1 MQALKN
7 IPIRRKV
14 TLVILLTTITA
25 LLVAGGALLAFQLL
39 AFRQDFR
46 RDLSALAQII
56 ASHSTAAVAFN
67 DKKAAA
73 EMLAALKAKP
83 HIAQAQIRLEDG
95 TVFARYG
102 QEIKPSPRESAPTP
116 EVRFVKG
123 YLLHSEPI
131 VLDGDK
137 LGTLDLRARYA
148 QAYWNLL
155 QLYAEILMVVLS
167 FAILLALLLSN
178 RLQRVIS
185 APILSL
191 AKTAKKIADEKDYS
205 VRVAK
210 LEEDEIG
217 TFTDAFNQM
226 LEQIQARGAE
236 LLEAKALLEQRVL
249 ERTRELQDQMR
260 AKEQALAR
268 LAEAQDLLMDL
279 SRQSGM
285 AEIATGVLHNVGNV
299 LNSVNVSSNLIT
311 DRLRGSRGAKLSRAA
326 ALMQAHAADLGTFI
340 TTDPKGKLLPEYFTK
355 LAAHL
360 EEERSDLLREAQQLV
375 KNVDHIKEI
384 VAMQQS
390 YAQVA
395 GLVEDL
401 PAAELVEDAVRLH
414 TGAFLRRGITIR
426 REYQPAPPVRVDKH
440 KVLQILINLL
450 RNACQALEAGHATDK
465 TLTLGIARGAG
476 ARIQVIVRDNG
487 AGIPPE
493 HLTRI
498 FQHGFT
504 TKANGHGFGLHSGAL
519 AAKEMGGALYAASDG
534 PGRGATFILE
544 LPTAKGNA

>member
-355 LAAHL
+355 VAAHL

-450 RNACQALEAGHATDK
+450 RNACQALEAGHAADK